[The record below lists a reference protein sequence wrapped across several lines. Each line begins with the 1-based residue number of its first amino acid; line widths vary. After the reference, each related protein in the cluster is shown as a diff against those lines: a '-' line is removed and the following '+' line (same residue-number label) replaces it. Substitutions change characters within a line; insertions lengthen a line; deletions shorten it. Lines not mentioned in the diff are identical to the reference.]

1 MKMWKNY
8 VIKPLVLIGALNW
21 GFIGAFNYDVLAA
34 IFPNPTLLRIVDVL
48 IGLAAVAF
56 IIMMF
61 MYSDKKAK

>member
-34 IFPNPTLLRIVDVL
+34 IFQNVTMLRIVDIL
-48 IGLAAVAF
+48 IGLAAVAC
-56 IIMMF
+56 IVMWF
-61 MYSDKKAK
+61 MGKDE